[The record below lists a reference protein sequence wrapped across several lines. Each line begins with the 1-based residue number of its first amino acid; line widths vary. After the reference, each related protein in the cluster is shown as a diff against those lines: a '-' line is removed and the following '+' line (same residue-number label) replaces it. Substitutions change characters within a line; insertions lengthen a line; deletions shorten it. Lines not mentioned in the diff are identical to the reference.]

1 MKKIE
6 ALLYS
11 NEKPVSIEID
21 NGYITGIN
29 SLDNFSEESNGFYV
43 APGLFDNQLNGY
55 LGVDFTETTLTTEK
69 MLMVVR
75 GLRKT
80 GTTTFLPTIIT
91 APNDVLL
98 KAFANL
104 AEASKHQEIS
114 MSIPGF
120 HLEGPYISPEYGYR
134 GAHTTEDIRL
144 PNWDEF
150 QKINE
155 AAEGKIIHIT
165 VAPELDGAIEFIKK
179 CVENNIVVALGHHN
193 ASSEIIKKAVDAGA
207 STVTHL
213 GNGCANT
220 INRFENPFWSQLAE
234 DRLMASIIVDGFHLK
249 PNQVKVFLRAKGK
262 ERIILT
268 SDITKLAGLPAG
280 IYEWDGKEVELT
292 PEGIINLVEEQCF
305 AGASLPLIHGVNNIM
320 KFTGCSI
327 TDAIDMATKNP
338 TKLYSFNNIGE
349 IAKNKRADLIL
360 FTIEN
365 NRVVIKETIVKGET
379 VFSSDFINENIPI

>member
-11 NEKPVSIEID
+11 NGKPVSIEID
-21 NGYITGIN
+21 NGNIIGIN
-29 SLDNFSEESNGFYV
+29 ALDKLSDEADALYV

-98 KAFANL
+98 KSFANL
-104 AEASKHQEIS
+104 AEASEHPEIE

-134 GAHTTEDIRL
+134 GAHTIEDIRL

-155 AAEGKIIHIT
+155 AAKGKIIHIT
-165 VAPELDGAIEFIKK
+165 IAPELEGAIEFTKK
-179 CVENNIVVALGHHN
+179 CVDNNIVVALGHHN

-220 INRFENPFWSQLAE
+220 INRFENPFWSQLSE
-234 DRLMASIIVDGFHLK
+234 DGLMASIIVDGFHLQ

-292 PEGIINLVEEQCF
+292 PEGVINLVEEKCF

-320 KFTGCSI
+320 KFTGCSLN
-327 TDAIDMATKNP
+327 DAIDMATKNP
-338 TKLYSFNNIGE
+338 SKLYGFEEIGE
-349 IAKNKRADLIL
+349 ISINKRADLIL

-365 NRVVIKETIVKGET
+365 DKVVIKETIIKGET
-379 VFSSDFINENIPI
+379 VFRKTIKYNVLF

>member
-11 NEKPVSIEID
+11 SGEPVSIKIEEGNISE
-21 NGYITGIN
+21 IN
-29 SLDNFSEESNGFYV
+29 SFTQLPNEDNKLYV

-55 LGVDFTETTLTTEK
+55 LGVEFTDTNLTTEN
-69 MLMVVR
+69 MLKVVR
-75 GLRKT
+75 GLWKT
-80 GTTTFLPTIIT
+80 GITTFLPTVIT
-91 APNDVLL
+91 ASNEVLL

-104 AEASKHQEIS
+104 AEACKHPEIS

-120 HLEGPYISPEYGYR
+120 HLEGPYISPVAGYR
-134 GAHTTEDIRL
+134 GAHTIEDIRL

-165 VAPELDGAIEFIKK
+165 IAPELDGAIEFTKK

-193 ASSEIIKKAVDAGA
+193 ASSEVIKKAVDAGA
-207 STVTHL
+207 TTVTHL

-234 DRLMASIIVDGFHLK
+234 DGLMASIIVDGFHLQ
-249 PNQVKVFLRAKGK
+249 PNQVNVFLRSKGK
-262 ERIILT
+262 ERIILI
-268 SDITKLAGLPAG
+268 SDITMLAGMPPG

-292 PEGIINLVEEQCF
+292 PEGAINLVKENCF
-305 AGASLPLIHGVNNIM
+305 AGASLPLLTGINNIIE
-320 KFTGCSI
+320 FTGCSRS
-327 TDAIDMATKNP
+327 DAIDMATKNP
-338 TKLYSFNNIGE
+338 TKLYSFDDRGE
-349 IAKNKRADLIL
+349 ISINKRADLIL

-365 NRVVIKETIVKGET
+365 NKIVIKETIVGGET
-379 VFSSDFINENIPI
+379 VFSAYDMSLAV

>member
-11 NEKPVSIEID
+11 NGKPVSIEID
-21 NGYITGIN
+21 NGNIIEIN
-29 SLDNFSEESNGFYV
+29 TLNKLSNEAKPLYV

-55 LGVDFTETTLTTEK
+55 LGVDFTETNLTTEK

-98 KAFANL
+98 KSFANL
-104 AEASKHQEIS
+104 AEASEHPEIE

-155 AAEGKIIHIT
+155 AAKGKIIHIT
-165 VAPELDGAIEFIKK
+165 IAPELEGAIEFTKK

-193 ASSEIIKKAVDAGA
+193 ASAEIIKKVVDAGA

-220 INRFENPFWSQLAE
+220 INRFENPFWSQLSE
-234 DRLMASIIVDGFHLK
+234 DGLMASIIVDGFHLQ

-292 PEGIINLVEEQCF
+292 PEGVINLVEEKCF

-320 KFTGCSI
+320 KFTGCSLN
-327 TDAIDMATKNP
+327 DAIDMATKNP
-338 TKLYSFNNIGE
+338 SKLYGFEDIGE
-349 IAKNKRADLIL
+349 ISINKRADLIL

-365 NRVVIKETIVKGET
+365 EKVVVNETIVKGET
-379 VFSSDFINENIPI
+379 VFSKNHNT